1 MSSILFLVTTAG
13 TPHND
18 NGRRLPAAFERLGW
32 HVTTADHETLAM
44 RGGTITVGH
53 NRQPI
58 DDFDLVWMVGLG
70 ERASFLDRMQL
81 LSTVSPLKFV
91 VRPQALLQL
100 HAKYALPAGPLA
112 KHHPETHASHD
123 AAWLREIVQSGGTWI
138 AKPAAGSFGR
148 EVYRVDARDP
158 NLTVIL
164 ESLTGHDGSRYC
176 VLQRYVCEIEHGE
189 KRVLVA
195 GGRPIASYLRLPQ
208 ADHRANIA
216 ADAQARATTLT
227 NQELSLARECAQWLA
242 REGAGFAAVDMAY
255 PWIVEFNV
263 ANPGGLATIE
273 RLTGHDHSAEVAR
286 AVSDSNQVVASQ
298 R

>member
-1 MSSILFLVTTAG
+1 MGSILFLVTTAG

-32 HVTTADHETLAM
+32 QVTIADHETLAM
-44 RGGTITVGH
+44 RSGAITIGH
-53 NRQPI
+53 ARQSI
-58 DDFDLVWMVGLG
+58 DGFDLVWMVGLG

-91 VRPQALLQL
+91 VRPQVLLQL
-100 HAKYALPAGPLA
+100 HAKYALPTGPLTA
-112 KHHPETHASHD
+112 HHPETHASHD

-148 EVYRVDARDP
+148 DVFRVDANDP
-158 NLTVIL
+158 NLIVIL

-176 VLQRYVCEIEHGE
+176 VLQRYAREIEDGE

-195 GGRPIASYLRLPQ
+195 GGRLIASYLRLPRL
-208 ADHRANIA
+208 DHRANIA
-216 ADAQARATTLT
+216 ADAQARVTTLSDE
-227 NQELSLARECAQWLA
+227 ELLLARKCAQWLA
-242 REGAGFAAVDMAY
+242 GEGAGFAAVDMAY

-273 RLTGHDHSAEVAR
+273 RLTGHDHSAEIAR
-286 AVSDSNQVVASQ
+286 AISDSNWGAES
-298 R
+298 RR